1 MAFCLLLTPLP
12 EAPTVSLRLAGK
24 SLRFRAEL
32 VTALLESERLDFVIR
47 TELGVLPR
55 TAPAAWQEVCRP
67 HGEASHLAQDPGRH
81 SAPDREPPRL
91 LSPDPSQ
98 GCELEG
104 SQSSGSF
111 KERKGGKEL
120 SDWAG
125 RARIHSSHPCQ
136 RHDRA
141 VRGAQGGAGS
151 GKRLFG
157 DQALRGAAGTAA

>member
-1 MAFCLLLTPLP
+1 M
-12 EAPTVSLRLAGK
+12 
-24 SLRFRAEL
+24 
-32 VTALLESERLDFVIR
+32 
-47 TELGVLPR
+47 LPR
-55 TAPAAWQEVCRP
+55 TAPATWQEVSRAR
-67 HGEASHLAQDPGRH
+67 GEASHLAPDPGRH
-81 SAPDREPPRL
+81 SAPGQEPPRL

-111 KERKGGKEL
+111 EGGRWGKEL

-125 RARIHSSHPCQ
+125 RAGVHSSHLCG
-136 RHDRA
+136 RHGRA

-157 DQALRGAAGTAA
+157 DQALRGAAGTASPLDSLEPG